1 MTQELQS
8 DLLGRVE
15 NEDGIVF
22 IGSETQ
28 PPYAGVLL
36 ESNALSGEPVFF
48 ALLKGKFSLDEQTMS
63 TNEEEQAEPEAEEM
77 TGSFVADANGNTVAT
92 AKGED
97 KRAKM
102 EALFHNISGDATT
115 TTTTTTTT
123 P

>member
-63 TNEEEQAEPEAEEM
+63 TNEEEQAEPEEEEM
-77 TGSFVADANGNTVAT
+77 TGSFVADANGNNVAT
-92 AKGED
+92 
-97 KRAKM
+97 AKM
-102 EALFHNISGDATT
+102 EALFHNISGD